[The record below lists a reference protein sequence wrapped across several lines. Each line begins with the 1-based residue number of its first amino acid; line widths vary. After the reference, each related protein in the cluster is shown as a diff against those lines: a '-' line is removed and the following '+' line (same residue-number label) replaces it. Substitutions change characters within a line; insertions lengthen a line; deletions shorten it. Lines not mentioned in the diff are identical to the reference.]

1 MAGEKEKTLFLQM
14 APPAA
19 RPAATGDAVLLVIY
33 PAGPSMGKRF
43 ALGGQEHLVGRLPE
57 LDVPLEGEGL
67 SRKHARLFRD
77 QAGWQIEDL
86 GSTNGTHVN
95 DVKIVRQA
103 LRDGDLLRFGVTICK
118 FLAGDNVEAHYHE
131 ELYRMS
137 IVDGLTGV
145 HNKRHF
151 QATLEREVAAAVR
164 HGTTLALVMLDIDH
178 FKKINDTHGHLA
190 GDAAL
195 KELCRRLAPRVR
207 QSDLL
212 ARYGGEEFAV
222 VLPGTDLAGAARLA
236 EELRALVA
244 ATPFAHDAL
253 AIPCTIS
260 LGVAELDRAT
270 PESPDDLIRRAD
282 EHLYAA
288 KRGGRN
294 RVAGA

>member
-14 APPAA
+14 APPVP
-19 RPAATGDAVLLVIY
+19 RPGATGDAVLLVIY
-33 PAGPSMGKRF
+33 PTGAMMGKRF
-43 ALGGQEHLVGRLPE
+43 ALGGTEHLVGRLPD
-57 LDVPLEGEGL
+57 LDVALEGEGL
-67 SRKHARLFRD
+67 SRKHARLYRD
-77 QAGWQIEDL
+77 DAGWQIEDL

-95 DVKIVRQA
+95 DVKVVRQA

-118 FLAGDNVEAHYHE
+118 FLAGDNIEAAYHE

-151 QATLEREVAAAVR
+151 LESIEREVASAIR
-164 HGTTLALVMLDIDH
+164 HATALSLVMLDIDH

-212 ARYGGEEFAV
+212 ARYGGEEFAA
-222 VLPGTDLAGAARLA
+222 VLPGTDLTGARVFA

-244 ATPFAHDAL
+244 ASPFTHETL
-253 AIPCTIS
+253 SIPCTIS
-260 LGVAELDRAT
+260 LGVAELDRAAAER
-270 PESPDDLIRRAD
+270 PEELIRRAD

-294 RVAGA
+294 RVAG